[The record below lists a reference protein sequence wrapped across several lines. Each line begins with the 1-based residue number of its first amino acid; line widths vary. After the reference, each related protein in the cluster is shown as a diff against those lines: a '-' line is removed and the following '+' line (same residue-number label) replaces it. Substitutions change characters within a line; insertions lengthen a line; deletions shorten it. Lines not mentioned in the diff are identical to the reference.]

1 MQQNIKRTSHNMQ
14 GQGRNFSDHDSASR
28 HVHSFIPREN
38 LAIQILSL
46 CLAPC
51 MLLSIVISSAS
62 GCLELFESGFYEII
76 SFCISKRTRLSLQ
89 NSAKDHAPRGGRNCV
104 ETLPPVSVSPLFHV
118 FGDIPHGITKAT
130 WRWARPKLSRQR
142 ETQAAALLLLTSFV
156 WPLVRCRRIFVSAR
170 IS

>member
-1 MQQNIKRTSHNMQ
+1 MQ
-14 GQGRNFSDHDSASR
+14 GQGRNFFDHDSASR

-62 GCLELFESGFYEII
+62 GCLELFESGFYEFI

-104 ETLPPVSVSPLFHV
+104 ETTRDTTTGLGLSPFPCIRRYPTRYYKGDVTVS
-118 FGDIPHGITKAT
+118 TAKA
-130 WRWARPKLSRQR
+130 
-142 ETQAAALLLLTSFV
+142 
-156 WPLVRCRRIFVSAR
+156 I
-170 IS
+170 